1 MQRSVAPPAVG
12 VGEVVRF
19 GPCIGL
25 FLRAGY
31 VSTAEAAFVSY
42 QVQVQISWK
51 VLSSMTATA
60 LESLKVILLRD
71 EQISR
76 CAHPSH
82 RKEKNPKQQEK
93 QRPRS

>member
-31 VSTAEAAFVSY
+31 VSTSEAAFASN
-42 QVQVQISWK
+42 QVQLQI
-51 VLSSMTATA
+51 
-60 LESLKVILLRD
+60 R
-71 EQISR
+71 
-76 CAHPSH
+76 
-82 RKEKNPKQQEK
+82 
-93 QRPRS
+93 